1 MNTKLN
7 AKKLIM
13 LLVIFLVSIAILCAK
28 EGDMFP
34 SFEGTDLNGNPVDQ
48 SIFLGKVTVV
58 NFWFSTCPPC
68 LAELGDLDALDKEL
82 RQKGGMV
89 VGINVDTLNNN
100 TKMIEKA
107 KSILKAKNA
116 SYMNITFSSKSPLG
130 KLVSSIYAYPTTYVL
145 DKEGKIVGSPI
156 LGAITSKATKAKLMS
171 LIEQALAK
179 K

>member
-1 MNTKLN
+1 MNV
-7 AKKLIM
+7 KKLVLLLII
-13 LLVIFLVSIAILCAK
+13 LLVSLTIIWAK
-28 EGDMFP
+28 DGDMFP
-34 SFEGTDLNGNPVDQ
+34 SFEGSDLDGNPVDQ
-48 SIFLGKVTVV
+48 SLFLGKVTVV
-58 NFWFSTCPPC
+58 NFWFSSCQPC
-68 LAELGDLDALDKEL
+68 ISELGELDALDKEL
-82 RQKGGMV
+82 QQKGAMV

-156 LGAITSKATKAKLMS
+156 LGAITSNATKAKLMS
-171 LIEQALAK
+171 LIEQAFARK
-179 K
+179 

>member
-1 MNTKLN
+1 MNTKLTT
-7 AKKLIM
+7 KKLIM
-13 LLVIFLVSIAILCAK
+13 LLIVLLVCLTVVIAK
-28 EGDMFP
+28 EGDKFP
-34 SFEGTDLNGNPVDQ
+34 SFEGTDLEGNYVDEK
-48 SIFLGKVTVV
+48 IFLGKVTVV

-82 RQKGGMV
+82 KQKGGMV

-116 SYMNITFSSKSPLG
+116 SYMNIAFSSKSPLG

-156 LGAITSKATKAKLMS
+156 LGAITSKATKEKLMS

>member
-1 MNTKLN
+1 MNV
-7 AKKLIM
+7 KKLAVLAI
-13 LLVIFLVSIAILCAK
+13 IFLVSIVFISAK

-130 KLVSSIYAYPTTYVL
+130 KLVSSIYAYPTTYVV

>member
-1 MNTKLN
+1 MNV
-7 AKKLIM
+7 KKLIVLVII
-13 LLVIFLVSIAILCAK
+13 LLVSVSIIWAK
-28 EGDMFP
+28 DGDMFP
-34 SFEGTDLNGNPVDQ
+34 SFEGTDLNGNPVDE

-82 RQKGGMV
+82 QQKGGMV

-116 SYMNITFSSKSPLG
+116 SYMNITFSSKSALG
-130 KLVSSIYAYPTTYVL
+130 KLVSGIYAYPTTYVV

-156 LGAITSKATKAKLMS
+156 LGAITSKSTKAKLMS